1 MVLIPT
7 SHVCGFLLIRVLF
20 SPKVLISK
28 RYDVG
33 INLHDFEVI
42 LHNLFST
49 YLPWKFLAV

>member
-7 SHVCGFLLIRVLF
+7 SHVCGFLLIRVLL

-42 LHNLFST
+42 LHKLFST

>member
-1 MVLIPT
+1 VVLIPT